1 MVGRFIENQYVRSGN
16 HHFGKQAAH
25 LFTTG
30 KDFYLFHAIFSCK
43 QHTSEEAADIGCVLD
58 RRVSGEPVCDR
69 IVVVEFCGRILREV
83 RLGGC
88 NAPFVGSF
96 VGFKLACK
104 DLEQRGLCQLVAAD
118 KCDLVVVTNDKGD
131 IV

>member
-1 MVGRFIENQYVRSGN
+1 MSQSAIVSSLSNS
-16 HHFGKQAAH
+16 AA
-25 LFTTG
+25 
-30 KDFYLFHAIFSCK
+30 
-43 QHTSEEAADIGCVLD
+43 V
-58 RRVSGEPVCDR
+58 
-69 IVVVEFCGRILREV
+69 ILREV